1 MKTAISIP
9 DITFEAAEEVARD
22 LGISRS
28 ELYRRAL
35 EQFLKKHQKRA
46 VTDALNEVYAD
57 GGGKLDPAL
66 AKMQFASVEREDW

>member
-9 DITFEAAEEVARD
+9 DTTFEQAEEVAKD

-35 EQFLKKHQKRA
+35 EQFLKEHQGRA
-46 VTDALNEVYAD
+46 ITNALNEVYA
-57 GGGKLDPAL
+57 KESSELDSVL
-66 AKMQFASVEREDW
+66 ARMQFASIKREDW

>member
-9 DITFEAAEEVARD
+9 DTTFEEAEEVAKD

-35 EQFLKKHQKRA
+35 EKFLGEYQGRA
-46 VTDALNEVYAD
+46 VTDALNDVYAEESSE
-57 GGGKLDPAL
+57 LDPVL
-66 AKMQFASVEREDW
+66 AKMQFASTKREDW

>member
-35 EQFLKKHQKRA
+35 EQFLKKYQKR
-46 VTDALNEVYAD
+46 VLTDALNEVYAD
-57 GGGKLDPAL
+57 DKGGLDPAL
-66 AKMQFASVEREDW
+66 ARMQFASIEREDW